1 MGFFFL
7 CGLGFFWIFFFFLS
21 FSEKYY
27 FAFFYGEEEQKGLER
42 LSYID
47 IASAIHTYNMILID
61 EAIE

>member
-1 MGFFFL
+1 MV
-7 CGLGFFWIFFFFLS
+7 
-21 FSEKYY
+21 KKNK
-27 FAFFYGEEEQKGLER
+27 KGLER